1 MSPSGDPVVARIVEK
16 LYGPSEPDC
25 TPGAGGVWYDCYLY
39 VRRPGSP
46 GCPDHRVQVD
56 ARLTV
61 CVPAVPGA
69 GRKQREAAKEAAE
82 QAFRTLGLGNVM
94 DLEGARV
101 TIDAMPL

>member
-1 MSPSGDPVVARIVEK
+1 MSMSPERDAELALLRS
-16 LYGPSEPDC
+16 S
-25 TPGAGGVWYDCYLY
+25 VWYDCYLY

-61 CVPAVPGA
+61 RVQRVPGA
-69 GRKQREAAKEAAE
+69 GRKQREAAQVAAAE
-82 QAFRTLGLGNVM
+82 AFRKLGLGSVL